1 MKQHSEIKGIF
12 NIFIY
17 YKIFELIISITIL
30 LITFKL
36 FPKPFYFFY
45 NIILQNI

>member
-1 MKQHSEIKGIF
+1 MRRKNNSAIKQIF

-30 LITFKL
+30 LIVYNY
-36 FPKPFYFFY
+36 FPTPFNFFY
-45 NIILQNI
+45 KIILN